1 MVPYGGLV
9 GGCGARAVSRKTPIY
24 FKMQKETKKYL
35 LHEGVGW
42 GDHLSSLLFQS
53 TPTIATSHKNLT
65 HSLFDSDSC
74 EIVVNAK
81 GGFANPDDDDCGK
94 SRSILVS
101 P

>member
-1 MVPYGGLV
+1 MN
-9 GGCGARAVSRKTPIY
+9 AK
-24 FKMQKETKKYL
+24 KTKKYL
-35 LHEGVGW
+35 LQEGVGW

-74 EIVVNAK
+74 EIVVNSK